1 MNKPGTEREKIGQSS
16 LSPFAPVQFQ
26 MLRKQSYPRA
36 FTLIE
41 LLVVIAIIAILAGLL
56 LPALTGARVTAQ
68 LATCRNNLR
77 QLALATA
84 QYTQETGYFPKYSPT
99 GGGLPWFRALEP
111 YANARWTNALYK
123 CPGYKFQTL
132 VVNDWWGYGSY
143 AYNARG
149 SSINGLPTNGL
160 ERAFAPGPIY
170 STANIWIKEGEVL
183 FPADMIALGDAPI
196 WLIGTSII
204 PTATGDVSTNGLDSL
219 MCRMPQD
226 TLYASFPKTRHKGL
240 EIMAFCD
247 AHVETGKGS
256 QFHGTNDNVTRR
268 WSRTGVP

>member
-1 MNKPGTEREKIGQSS
+1 
-16 LSPFAPVQFQ
+16 
-26 MLRKQSYPRA
+26 
-36 FTLIE
+36 
-41 LLVVIAIIAILAGLL
+41 
-56 LPALTGARVTAQ
+56 
-68 LATCRNNLR
+68 
-77 QLALATA
+77 
-84 QYTQETGYFPKYSPT
+84 
-99 GGGLPWFRALEP
+99 
-111 YANARWTNALYK
+111 
-123 CPGYKFQTL
+123 

-149 SSINGLPTNGL
+149 TSINGLPTNGL
-160 ERAFAPGPIY
+160 ERAFAAGSVY
-170 STANIWIKEGEVL
+170 SPANIWIKEAEVL

-226 TLYASFPKTRHKGL
+226 TLYTSFPKTRHKGL

-247 AHVETGKGS
+247 AHVETGKTS